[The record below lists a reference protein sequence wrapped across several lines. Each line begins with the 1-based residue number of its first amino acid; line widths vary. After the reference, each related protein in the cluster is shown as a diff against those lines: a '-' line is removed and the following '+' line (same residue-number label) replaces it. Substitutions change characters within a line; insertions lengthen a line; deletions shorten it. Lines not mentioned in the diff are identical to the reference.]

1 MKHWRKPLITGV
13 VLSVSLLLAA
23 CSGKSA
29 APGESPSASAGHTST
44 PTVSGGLSTPAASMS
59 PSPSAGTRPAV
70 RSIEV
75 KTPEGYQQKEAKL
88 QQGSGYSFYMV
99 DGFSFDPSNG
109 RLSLAGAPEHYA
121 VIEPLPEDFSVEA
134 LRKQGQEELGKFGE
148 IREYTGELVEHPLR
162 FTELYLQVSAME
174 GVWDYMV
181 WKSEN
186 GNPFLFR
193 LHNPEREGAARFA
206 QPAQVML
213 STVEAGGKP

>member
-1 MKHWRKPLITGV
+1 MKHWRTPLITGA

-29 APGESPSASAGHTST
+29 APAESPAASAGNTYT

-75 KTPEGYQQKEAKL
+75 MTPEGYQQKEAKL
-88 QQGSGYSFYMV
+88 QQGSGYSFYMF
-99 DGFSFDPSNG
+99 DGFSFNPANG

-121 VIEPLPEDFSVEA
+121 VIEPLPADFSVEA
-134 LRKQGQEELGKFGE
+134 LRKQGQEELAKLGE

-162 FTELYLQVSAME
+162 FTELYLQVSALE

-213 STVEAGGKP
+213 STVEAGATP

>member
-1 MKHWRKPLITGV
+1 MKHWRKPLITGA
-13 VLSVSLLLAA
+13 VLSVPLLLAA
-23 CSGKSA
+23 CSGESA
-29 APGESPSASAGHTST
+29 APGESPAASAVDTPA
-44 PTVSGGLSTPAASMS
+44 PTVSGSLGTPAVSVS
-59 PSPSAGTRPAV
+59 PSPTAGARPDA

-75 KTPEGYQQKEAKL
+75 MTPEGYQKKEAKL
-88 QQGSGYSFYMV
+88 QQGSGYSFYMF
-99 DGFSFDPSNG
+99 DGFSFDPANG
-109 RLSLAGAPEHYA
+109 RLSLSGAPEHYA
-121 VIEPLPEDFSVEA
+121 VIELLPADFSVEA
-134 LRKQGQEELGKFGE
+134 LRKQGQGELGKFGE
-148 IREYTGELVEHPLR
+148 TREYTGELVEHPLR

-206 QPAQVML
+206 QPVQVML